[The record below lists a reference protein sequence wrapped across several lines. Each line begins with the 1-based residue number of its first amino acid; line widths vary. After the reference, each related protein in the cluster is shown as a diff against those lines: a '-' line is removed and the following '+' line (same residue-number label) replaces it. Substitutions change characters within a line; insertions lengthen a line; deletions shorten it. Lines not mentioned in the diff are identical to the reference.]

1 MELRYRLGEVT
12 RSATD
17 IIVVPALLGAAF
29 EMGVVHARG
38 AMMTAVGHV
47 FLGVIASAMAA
58 TRVFQ
63 ARDQRSFVRAEMMG
77 GLVTSLGLVLLIF
90 QP

>member
-1 MELRYRLGEVT
+1 
-12 RSATD
+12 
-17 IIVVPALLGAAF
+17 
-29 EMGVVHARG
+29 
-38 AMMTAVGHV
+38 
-47 FLGVIASAMAA
+47 MAA

-63 ARDQRSFVRAEMMG
+63 AREQLSVVRAEMMG